1 MGNSRSRCMH
11 GLGPLSSACMAVVCK
26 EMNVASDHRLGQGP
40 QMANER
46 KIALCLSVD
55 AIASTT
61 VLYRKG
67 GLQCT
72 YSLTWIGS
80 PNGELPN

>member
-40 QMANER
+40 QMGKEKKSR
-46 KIALCLSVD
+46 ALP
-55 AIASTT
+55 I
-61 VLYRKG
+61 G
-67 GLQCT
+67 GCNLQ
-72 YSLTWIGS
+72 LH
-80 PNGELPN
+80 PLL